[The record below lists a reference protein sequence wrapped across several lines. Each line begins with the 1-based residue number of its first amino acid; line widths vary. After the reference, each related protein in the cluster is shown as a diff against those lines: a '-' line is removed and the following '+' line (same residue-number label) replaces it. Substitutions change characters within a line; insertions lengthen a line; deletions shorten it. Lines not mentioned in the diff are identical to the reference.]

1 MALNL
6 YHMPLSAPCQ
16 SVRLLAKAMNLHLN
30 LVYLDLM
37 KAEHM
42 KPEFLKLNPQHV
54 IPTLVDNDFVLWES
68 RAILIYLCEKY
79 GKNDK
84 FYPRDPKKR
93 AVVNQRLY
101 FDMGT
106 LYARFAEYYYPAIFQ
121 NQSFNEELFKKLEE
135 AFEFLE
141 IYLGQGAYVAGDKL
155 TVADFC
161 VLASVTTMKEAAGI
175 DFSKYPNIERWYA
188 QLSEEVS
195 GLDEVCVQGAQEMK
209 PFFDA
214 AKKPAAA
221 EEQ

>member
-1 MALNL
+1 M
-6 YHMPLSAPCQ
+6 
-16 SVRLLAKAMNLHLN
+16 
-30 LVYLDLM
+30 
-37 KAEHM
+37 
-42 KPEFLKLNPQHV
+42 
-54 IPTLVDNDFVLWES
+54 DNDFVLWES

-121 NQSFNEELFKKLEE
+121 NQPFNEELFKKLEE

-161 VLASVTTMKEAAGI
+161 VLATVTTMKEAAGI

-195 GLDEVCVQGAQEMK
+195 GHDEVCVQGAQEMK

-214 AKKPAAA
+214 AKKPAAT

>member
-6 YHMPLSAPCQ
+6 YYMPLSAPCQ
-16 SVRLLAKAMNLHLN
+16 SIRLLAKAMNLHIN
-30 LVYLDLM
+30 LTYLDLM
-37 KAEHM
+37 KGEHM
-42 KPEFLKLNPQHV
+42 KPEFLKINPQHV

-68 RAILIYLCEKY
+68 RAILIYLVEKY

-106 LYARFAEYYYPAIFQ
+106 LYARFAEYYYPAIFE
-121 NQSFNEELFKKLEE
+121 NKNFDEEKFKKLEE

-141 IYLGQGAYVAGDKL
+141 VYLGKTTYVAGDKL

-161 VLASVTTMKEAAGI
+161 ILATITTMKVAAEI

-195 GLDEVCVQGAQEMK
+195 GHDEVCVQGAQEMK
-209 PFFDA
+209 PFFEA
-214 AKKPAAA
+214 ARKAAA

>member
-37 KAEHM
+37 KGEHM

-121 NQSFNEELFKKLEE
+121 NQPFNEELFKKLEE

-161 VLASVTTMKEAAGI
+161 VLATVTTMKEAAGI

-195 GLDEVCVQGAQEMK
+195 GHDEVCVQGAQEMK